1 MIKNKLYTL
10 LALAIIS
17 LTGCSSTNN
26 EVIGLNSS
34 YNSHCSESI
43 VAETKNSATD
53 LNTNSITEDGT
64 DEENPSGPHP
74 DNSLIEINGTL
85 YSWTPN
91 VTIFA
96 VKNGYGYNL
105 PGCEYEYSRYIDEYN
120 TLLFIGTGDEF
131 GLDNT
136 FSLYETSDGNIFVT
150 YKCLDVKAYSDSS
163 EWLKDYSEEMFFEG
177 FVYKKNDTN

>member
-1 MIKNKLYTL
+1 MKKIILLVALITALSSCSMNKATN
-10 LALAIIS
+10 IS
-17 LTGCSSTNN
+17 ATT
-26 EVIGLNSS
+26 
-34 YNSHCSESI
+34 
-43 VAETKNSATD
+43 TTTTNSASET
-53 LNTNSITEDGT
+53 TASITEDAA

-105 PGCEYEYSRYIDEYN
+105 PGCEYEYSSYIDEYN
-120 TLLFIGTGDEF
+120 TFLFIGTGDEF
-131 GLDNT
+131 GLNDT

-150 YKCLDVKAYSDSS
+150 YKCPDVKAYSDSS